1 MMKVLIA
8 DALSDKA
15 IEILKSNNLSA
26 DTRTGLKGD
35 ELQAIIGDYDAL
47 IVRSATKA
55 TKEIIEKGNKLK
67 VIGRAGIG
75 VDNVDVAAATEK
87 GIVVMNT
94 PQGNALAAAEHSIAL
109 MFAAARKIAFA
120 DRTMKQGKWEK
131 KALMGIELYEKTL
144 GVIGIGN
151 IGALVAEK
159 ALALGMR
166 VIAYDLYVSKEF
178 AESRGIE
185 LVDFDTLLKESDFI
199 AIHVPLV
206 KDTRNLINKDAIAKM
221 KKGVIIIN
229 VARGP
234 IVNEKDLLEALEGGH
249 VACAALDVFDPEP
262 PPADNP
268 LVLSEKTV
276 CTPHLGAST
285 KEAQDKVAIDIA
297 NQIVDFF
304 KNGVIKN
311 SVNAPSVSLEVAKQI
326 KNESFNF
333 KRSVIIAAF
342 GAEEAGLMGS
352 WYFVNRAFKFT
363 DKIGLMINLDMVG
376 KSGGDNMPAIYTVLP
391 GVELSTM
398 LKDIA
403 DLPAMVSPKIYAND
417 LFPSDHQ
424 NFSSI
429 GIPVALITTGL
440 YRDYHTIKDLPES
453 LDYKSMASIT
463 RFVFELTKN
472 AANLAKSLP
481 KTILS
486 AEQKEPEQLSKE
498 SVYSSYDV
506 DVAPTFLRGDQRQF
520 LDKWVYDYIKYP
532 KSAVEAGIQGRVIV
546 ELIIEKNGEVSSVVV
561 TKSVDD
567 ALDAEAV
574 KVVKASPKWKPGM
587 KGGVPVRVKISVPI
601 EFRLKR

>member
-178 AESRGIE
+178 AESKGIE
-185 LVDFDTLLKESDFI
+185 LVDFDTLMKESDFI
-199 AIHVPLV
+199 AINVPLV
-206 KDTRNLINKDAIAKM
+206 KDTRNMINKDTIAKM

-268 LVLSEKTV
+268 LVLSDKTV
-276 CTPHLGAST
+276 CTPHLGAYT

-326 KNESFNF
+326 SPYLKLSENLGTLVSAITDFPIQEIQIQYIGDI
-333 KRSVIIAAF
+333 SVAD
-342 GAEEAGLMGS
+342 
-352 WYFVNRAFKFT
+352 T
-363 DKIGLMINLDMVG
+363 KILTQGIM
-376 KSGGDNMPAIYTVLP
+376 KS
-391 GVELSTM
+391 
-398 LKDIA
+398 
-403 DLPAMVSPKIYAND
+403 
-417 LFPSDHQ
+417 
-424 NFSSI
+424 
-429 GIPVALITTGL
+429 
-440 YRDYHTIKDLPES
+440 
-453 LDYKSMASIT
+453 
-463 RFVFELTKN
+463 
-472 AANLAKSLP
+472 
-481 KTILS
+481 ILS
-486 AEQKEPEQLSKE
+486 QQLEGVNYVNAPSVAKNRGIKIRETKGKEQE
-498 SVYSSYDV
+498 D
-506 DVAPTFLRGDQRQF
+506 F
-520 LDKWVYDYIKYP
+520 I
-532 KSAVEAGIQGRVIV
+532 
-546 ELIIEKNGEVSSVVV
+546 
-561 TKSVDD
+561 
-567 ALDAEAV
+567 
-574 KVVKASPKWKPGM
+574 
-587 KGGVPVRVKISVPI
+587 
-601 EFRLKR
+601 